1 MSILRKLILTVLLG
15 WFALAFSS
23 IADAQT
29 YYTRHAGFQTR
40 HADFSVNFRWDNS
53 TIKMDYMGTGE
64 NLRALADSIDSIP
77 IDRIDSLTVISYSS
91 PEGAYNYNR
100 RLSQRR
106 ALSIQKYLNKQHPEL
121 IDRTRVTPDGES
133 WHLFRARVLTDTK
146 LTQEQRDYILSV
158 IDSDATADAKKDL
171 LKRWNLKLYSRII
184 REYFVDMRRSFIRLS
199 WQDDIYEQVAA
210 ILAIADAPQDRLS
223 YDPGIARAAAPQSSR
238 KTILALKTNLLYDA
252 VTAVNF
258 AVEAPVGKQFSV
270 LYEHH
275 CPWWLSKNNKYCLQL
290 LSYGGEARWW
300 FAPGEDVLTGHF
312 LGAYAWGGIL
322 DIQAGRDFG
331 CYQADFTSFGL
342 SYGYSMPIGKHLN
355 MEFSLSAG
363 YARIPYQHY
372 VPTDDWQTLIKD
384 KSDAGTLH
392 YLGPTKAE
400 VSLVIPIRVKT
411 GGRRR

>member
-1 MSILRKLILTVLLG
+1 MASTAV
-15 WFALAFSS
+15 
-23 IADAQT
+23 ADAQT
-29 YYTRHAGFQTR
+29 YYTRHAGFQPR

-64 NLRALADSIDSIP
+64 NLRALADSIASIP

-106 ALSIQKYLNKQHPEL
+106 ALSMQKYLNKQHPEL

-158 IDSDATADAKKDL
+158 IDSDASADAKKDL

-223 YDPGIARAAAPQSSR
+223 YDSGIARAAAPQSSR

-252 VTAVNF
+252 VTALNAELEIPIGDNF
-258 AVEAPVGKQFSV
+258 SLMIEDVF
-270 LYEHH
+270 
-275 CPWWLSKNNKYCLQL
+275 PWWSWGPSDNKYAFQL
-290 LSYGGEARWW
+290 WEMGVEPRWW
-300 FAPGEDVLTGHF
+300 FLRTDDRDRLSGHF
-312 LGAYAWGGIL
+312 LGVYALSGRYDFQNNK
-322 DIQAGRDFG
+322 DI
-331 CYQADFTSFGL
+331 CYQGEAWSTGL
-342 SYGYSMPIGKHLN
+342 SYGYAMPLGRTKLN
-355 MEFSLSAG
+355 LEFSASLGFLQSN
-363 YARIPYQHY
+363 YRHYQPSPDY
-372 VPTDDWQTLIKD
+372 D
-384 KSDAGTLH
+384 KLYRDPHLKGRMS
-392 YLGPTKAE
+392 YFGPTKLKI
-400 VSLVIPIRVKT
+400 SLVLPITVTTKR
-411 GGRRR
+411 GGVR

>member
-1 MSILRKLILTVLLG
+1 MLIPLPP
-15 WFALAFSS
+15 FPP
-23 IADAQT
+23 
-29 YYTRHAGFQTR
+29 
-40 HADFSVNFRWDNS
+40 
-53 TIKMDYMGTGE
+53 
-64 NLRALADSIDSIP
+64 P

-275 CPWWLSKNNKYCLQL
+275 CPWWLSKNNKYCLQF

>member
-1 MSILRKLILTVLLG
+1 MASTAIV
-15 WFALAFSS
+15 
-23 IADAQT
+23 DAQT
-29 YYTRHAGFQTR
+29 YYTRHAGYQTR

-64 NLRALADSIDSIP
+64 SLRALADSIASIP
-77 IDRIDSLTVISYSS
+77 LSRIDSLTVISFSS
-91 PEGAYNYNR
+91 PEGAYDYNR

-106 ALSIQKYLNKQHPEL
+106 ALSMQRYLNKEHPEL
-121 IDRTRVTPDGES
+121 TDKTKVTPQGES

-146 LTQEQRDYILSV
+146 LSQEQRDYILSV

-210 ILAIADAPQDRLS
+210 IQAIADAPQDRLS
-223 YDPGIARAAAPQSSR
+223 YDPGIVRAAAPQSAR

-258 AVEAPVGKQFSV
+258 AVEAPIGKQFSV

-275 CPWWLSKNNKYCLQL
+275 CPWWLSKNNKYCLQF

-300 FAPGEDVLTGHF
+300 FAPGEDVLTGHY
-312 LGAYAWGGIL
+312 LGAYGWGGIL

-372 VPTDDWQTLIKD
+372 VPTSDWQTLIKD
-384 KSDAGTLH
+384 KSEVGTLH
-392 YLGPTKAE
+392 YIGPTKAE

-411 GGRRR
+411 GGRR